1 MWVNPKWIINSP
13 KVPLVLLTADER
25 EKHIIFPCWYGV
37 VSHTVLETRRRAFKH
52 LCSHMVGE
60 QDHAYTLVSV
70 CVEHVCWNVHHQVCN
85 CKISLLALLC
95 WFISL
100 FRGVHSLVLPKGLSY
115 FLLSSALLWPHEGLF
130 KWLHWRV
137 KWRSPHCVV
146 ECRGIVSSIVK
157 MMITS

>member
-1 MWVNPKWIINSP
+1 MWVNPKWIIKSP

-25 EKHIIFPCWYGV
+25 EKHIILPCWYGV

-60 QDHAYTLVSV
+60 QDHTYTLVSV
-70 CVEHVCWNVHHQVCN
+70 CVEHVCSYVHHQVCN

-100 FRGVHSLVLPKGLSY
+100 FRGVLSLELPKGLGY
-115 FLLSSALLWPHEGLF
+115 FLLSSAMASGRSVLHGYTGGWSGGWSGDLLIVWWNAEVL
-130 KWLHWRV
+130 
-137 KWRSPHCVV
+137 SPAL
-146 ECRGIVSSIVK
+146 
-157 MMITS
+157 